1 MDYLNAAKKISNAS
15 NSTVDMANN
24 LKEALGEST
33 TVRVFNQMAQEDRD
47 AIEKQQRK
55 IDTATGSISSSG
67 SVSIPRNHHYGKTL
81 S

>member
-1 MDYLNAAKKISNAS
+1 
-15 NSTVDMANN
+15 MANN